1 MKEFKENK
9 IISKLLIILAIIL
22 SVFSI
27 NCLSFADDTIQTDNE
42 VPKTWGSTEAK
53 MPQNNIGSST
63 GMFPQYYLGTSSR
76 TVTLPSSRN
85 SWSRAGSWQST
96 MDGKVVYCAEHGAYV
111 RYGHY
116 DPAIHYLVP
125 GSTII
130 QNANLYPIVGR
141 QVGNIYNQLVSVFK
155 KYVND
160 QVEKGGTIYYTGSI
174 YEGNK
179 NLPSKYSIQYTLSAD
194 FPGGEDAIGYLIS
207 TNPNIPDEFLEI
219 LGFYAWGGEEGK
231 GAAAVKEASYSN
243 MKRLLEIMSKSIWPG
258 KYSSDIDHGS
268 YTEKGITETEGPE
281 FVVLETSPAAD
292 DRYTQTGSGS
302 YSNDQKAYILTSLE
316 NAYGEK
322 GEYGK
327 KYSLNDMQT
336 AYWLS
341 LGQNPS
347 KGTSN
352 GRTLY
357 ENSQKYAEFASKK
370 YEASIDS
377 SLAQVI
383 ADRGNQQYI
392 VGPFT
397 LNYPDYTA
405 EDISYV
411 KSLSIN
417 NGSLIYDE
425 THKDFEIIFEK
436 GGTEVPGANGM
447 KKHYPKSGEKFFI
460 KFSASSI
467 GYATSINLSA
477 QFEYISGT
485 NIDFTQ
491 LDTYA
496 DIYKYYGYCELLG
509 KYAMSKGSVTL
520 QAKYLIGYTQTEKYN
535 PHEVPDYDEDGNDLG
550 TTHTEWDERMNYL
563 NYPASINMPLIEVYQ
578 PYIKQG
584 DEPEQAGLSAQTLTI
599 AENGKRN
606 YTIENKNVTID
617 LSMELGGYTWED
629 AKGGKE
635 SASNSTY
642 GGEDEGDRR
651 IPNMQVTLYQDGGSE
666 VGSTRTDANGQ
677 YRFSGLNAMYQYYVK
692 FTYNGQY
699 YQPVNFEDSST
710 WGGSNW
716 YINSNAKDRVSERK
730 EYNIRFEKIGSAPA
744 NYKSKDDG
752 YNGVGVTGYNKSYT
766 KEELLAAGVIDDFG
780 NLIGGSESMAQYVKD
795 CMIDAYTNADGA
807 PGLYP
812 VPSIFLIDS
821 HYKWIN
827 TPKLLA
833 SNKIGG
839 ISILYDNAYY
849 INLGLQRRE
858 ESDLAVKK
866 DVEKV
871 TLEINGQTHTYTYD
885 TLENKENAENQWDIS
900 VRLSDAYYN
909 TRYSRELYKSDYIYK
924 ASMYGDKDENND
936 GIGDL
941 FGKSKSDELEV
952 YITYK
957 IMVRNQAM
965 SIQSKVDE
973 LVDYYDQDLEYIDN
987 RSYIEIKRGENQGK
1001 YAVKASSTSRYEQL
1015 SSRTRTT
1022 INGYD
1027 NLYVT
1032 GLDDKYLTAGQTA
1045 YVYLTFKVKKDTID
1059 GEDWVR
1065 LDEELVS
1072 GTAIGVGKEN
1082 IVEINGYTTRYA
1094 PGTTVPNIGDVGL
1107 EPAGIIDRDSN
1118 PGNLNPSDVPKDG
1131 TINYQNFE
1139 DDTDKAPN
1147 MRVILYRN
1155 DDTTRV
1161 ISGSVWEDERNET
1174 IDVTTTGDGIKKD
1187 EERLIN
1193 GVTVQLV
1200 EVMENGSEYVWR
1212 EFGNKGYSF
1221 EDFKNLTEEQQKQ
1234 GLGGTNTIGKGTGS
1248 GTVSS
1253 ETPIINYRDL
1263 IANYEFNETHNG
1275 EYAFKSFMP
1284 GKYVVRFIYGDT
1296 IRTVVPNSLGGLNE
1310 KSYNGQD
1317 YKSTTYQE
1325 GIDQTT
1331 KYVWREKSTWNVGQ
1345 EILGKVLTEV
1355 LAYDK
1360 TNSDH
1365 NERVTVPTLDANN
1378 NLDASKQ
1385 KGYYYNITESD
1396 KKTDVSDAKDIE
1408 SRRNEVINYSNVGVT
1423 NYIAEVLA
1431 SHKADYDTMNDRNT
1445 LLKDLMANT
1454 SMKAETGLMV
1464 VELEYDQVGTN
1475 GNKKDNTY
1483 QITNVNLGLEER
1495 PKAQLAINK
1504 EVINVKLTLAD
1515 GSVLFD
1521 AKDTAQNVLWRR
1533 HEIYQTG
1540 YNSKTHMLD
1549 ESKFKDLE
1557 NIRQLN
1563 KNKIGLIQLSMD
1575 EELMHGATIK
1585 VTYKI
1590 TVANVG
1596 EVDYKDNCFYYT
1608 GNVKDKNTIVKTKA
1622 DQVIDYVANNL
1633 QFNASENSNWS
1644 VIEKDKLN
1652 TNNMYT
1658 TLVNNNLRKQV
1669 EQYNT
1674 IIQTEALNKELVPT
1688 LVSKEND
1695 HTEVPLVLTQ
1705 LITSENDTDDLT
1717 YSNIVEIVK
1726 TSNSVGR
1733 RNEYSVVGNQD
1744 PIKGPQ
1750 ELDSDKAEV
1759 VKILPPFGDTLNY
1772 IVIAIIAVTTIG
1784 IITLAIIFIKKKVL
1798 TK

>member
-96 MDGKVVYCAEHGAYV
+96 MDGKVVYCAEHGSYV

-116 DPAIHYLVP
+116 DPATHYLIP
-125 GSTII
+125 GQTQI
-130 QNANLYPIVGR
+130 QNVNLNVTGIPV
-141 QVGNIYNQLVSVFK
+141 
-155 KYVND
+155 
-160 QVEKGGTIYYTGSI
+160 GTIYGSV
-174 YEGNK
+174 Y
-179 NLPSKYSIQYTLSAD
+179 SKYMEYVKETVGNNTYYKDRYSGETGKSINAVNYNISTPD
-194 FPGGEDAIGYLIS
+194 FPGGRDAIGYFVFWDPLPEKLKEARVPGVYS
-207 TNPNIPDEFLEI
+207 MAED
-219 LGFYAWGGEEGK
+219 GGQS
-231 GAAAVKEASYSN
+231 AAVAAQESEQN
-243 MKRLLEIMSKSIWPG
+243 MKELFEKLSKAIWPS
-258 KYSSDIDHGS
+258 KYSSDIDYGS
-268 YTEKGITETEGPE
+268 YTLKGITATEGPE
-281 FVVLETSPAAD
+281 FVVLETSPTAD

-316 NAYGEK
+316 NVYGEK

-336 AYWLS
+336 AYWLA

-347 KGTSN
+347 KSTSN

-370 YEASIDS
+370 YEASIDT

-447 KKHYPKSGEKFFI
+447 KKHYPKAGEKFFI

-496 DIYKYYGYCELLG
+496 DIWKYYGYCWMTE
-509 KYAMSKGSVTL
+509 YPYTMSEGGAYFGGS
-520 QAKYLIGYTQTEKYN
+520 YLVGYESTEKYN
-535 PHEVPDYDEDGNDLG
+535 PHEVPDYDEEGNDLG
-550 TTHTEWDERMNYL
+550 TTHTEWDERKVYL
-563 NYPASINMPLIEVYQ
+563 NEKYDLEEWWIAIYQ

-584 DEPEQAGLSAQTLTI
+584 DEPEQAGLSAQTLTV

-606 YTIENKNVTID
+606 YTIENRNVVID

-635 SASNSTY
+635 SASNGVY
-642 GGEDEGDRR
+642 GGEDEGDRK

-666 VGSTRTDANGQ
+666 VGSTRTDENGQ

-699 YQPVNFEDSST
+699 YQPVNFESSST

-716 YINSNAKDRVSERK
+716 YVNSNAKDRVSERK
-730 EYNIRFEKIGSAPA
+730 EYNIRFEKINSAPA
-744 NYKSKDDG
+744 NYKSRDDG

-766 KEELLAAGVIDDFG
+766 KEELLAAGVIDGFG

-807 PGLYP
+807 SGSYP

-987 RSYIEIKRGENQGK
+987 RSYIEIKRGENQGR

-1187 EERLIN
+1187 EETLIN
-1193 GVTVQLV
+1193 GVTIQLV

-1221 EDFKNLTEEQQKQ
+1221 EDFKKLTEEQQKQ

-1445 LLKDLMANT
+1445 LLKDLMTNT

-1549 ESKFKDLE
+1549 ENKFKDLE

-1590 TVANVG
+1590 TVTNVG

-1688 LVSKEND
+1688 LVGKEND

-1733 RNEYSVVGNQD
+1733 RNEYSVVGNQA
-1744 PIKGPQ
+1744 PTKGPQ

-1759 VKILPPFGDTLNY
+1759 VKILPPFGNTLNY

-1798 TK
+1798 IK

>member
-1 MKEFKENK
+1 MKKFEENK

-96 MDGKVVYCAEHGAYV
+96 INGKVVYCAEHGAYV
-111 RYGHY
+111 RYGNY
-116 DPAIHYLVP
+116 DPVKHYIKAGTTVIQKKGIDTPGVP
-125 GSTII
+125 ADTSY
-130 QNANLYPIVGR
+130 N
-141 QVGNIYNQLVSVFK
+141 NIYSAIEEYAKGQAKNIYHHTGNDEYSLNPVSSENTV
-155 KYVND
+155 
-160 QVEKGGTIYYTGSI
+160 SI
-174 YEGNK
+174 ESNYSPFEG
-179 NLPSKYSIQYTLSAD
+179 
-194 FPGGEDAIGYLIS
+194 DAIAYFIGPYSHKLKGYDMRYVLDPQYGYIM
-207 TNPNIPDEFLEI
+207 EI
-219 LGFYAWGGEEGK
+219 GMAHMENNMQKINEGI
-231 GAAAVKEASYSN
+231 GAA
-243 MKRLLEIMSKSIWPG
+243 IWPSR
-258 KYSSDIDHGS
+258 YSSDIDNPNYGGN
-268 YTEKGITETEGPE
+268 TIDATNGPE
-281 FVVLETSPAAD
+281 YVVLETSVAAN
-292 DRYTQTGSGS
+292 DRYTTKGSGS

-316 NAYGEK
+316 NVYGEK

-327 KYSLNDMQT
+327 KYSLNNMQS
-336 AYWLS
+336 AYWKS
-341 LGQNPS
+341 LGQNAR
-347 KGTSN
+347 GDDN
-352 GRTLY
+352 GLY
-357 ENSQKYAEFASKK
+357 ESATKYAEFASQK
-370 YEASIDS
+370 YEASIDTN
-377 SLAQVI
+377 LAQVI

-467 GYATSINLSA
+467 GYATSINLST

-496 DIYKYYGYCELLG
+496 DIWKYYGYWMTSGEYSMDHNTLTITAKCKEWDS
-509 KYAMSKGSVTL
+509 YEKGQGT
-520 QAKYLIGYTQTEKYN
+520 YHNIYN
-535 PHEVPDYDEDGNDLG
+535 EDGDPIYDNNGNPVLEED
-550 TTHTEWDERMNYL
+550 TKTAYYNKEHIIDIFTFEF
-563 NYPASINMPLIEVYQ
+563 YQ

-584 DEPEQAGLSAQTLTI
+584 DEPEQAGLSAQTLTV

-606 YTIENKNVTID
+606 YTIENKNVVID

-635 SASNSTY
+635 SASNGVY

-666 VGSTRTDANGQ
+666 VGSTRTDGNGQ

-699 YQPVNFEDSST
+699 YQPVNFESSST

-716 YINSNAKDRVSERK
+716 YVNSNAKDRVSERK
-730 EYNIRFEKIGSAPA
+730 EYNIRFEKINSAPA
-744 NYKSKDDG
+744 NYKSRDDG

-807 PGLYP
+807 SGSYP

-936 GIGDL
+936 GVGDL

-965 SIQSKVDE
+965 SIQSRVDE

-1118 PGNLNPSDVPKDG
+1118 PGNLNPADVPKDR

-1161 ISGSVWEDERNET
+1161 ISGSVWEDERNDT

-1187 EERLIN
+1187 EETLIN

-1221 EDFKNLTEEQQKQ
+1221 EDFKKLTEEQQKQ

-1296 IRTVVPNSLGGLNE
+1296 IRTVVPNSLGGLNG

-1355 LAYDK
+1355 SAYDK
-1360 TNSDH
+1360 TNSEH

-1590 TVANVG
+1590 TVTNVG

-1695 HTEVPLVLTQ
+1695 HAEVPLVLTQ
-1705 LITSENDTDDLT
+1705 LITSENDSDDLT

-1726 TSNSVGR
+1726 TSNTVGR

-1744 PIKGPQ
+1744 PTKGPQ

-1798 TK
+1798 IK

>member
-1 MKEFKENK
+1 MRNLKENK
-9 IISKLLIILAIIL
+9 IINKVLILGIIIL
-22 SVFSI
+22 SILSI
-27 NCLSFADDTIQTDNE
+27 NCISFADDTIQTDNE
-42 VPKTWGSTEAK
+42 VAKVWGSTEGK
-53 MPQNNIGSST
+53 MPQNSIAGST
-63 GMFPQYYLGTSSR
+63 GMFPQYYIGTSGR
-76 TVTLPSSRN
+76 FVNLPSSRL
-85 SWSRAGSWQST
+85 SWARQSSWTSN
-96 MDGKVVYCAEHGAYV
+96 MEGNVVYCAEHGAYV
-111 RYGHY
+111 RYGNY
-116 DPAIHYLVP
+116 DPDKHYFKA
-125 GSTII
+125 GTTII
-130 QNANLYPIVGR
+130 Q
-141 QVGNIYNQLVSVFK
+141 K
-155 KYVND
+155 KGID
-160 QVEKGGTIYYTGSI
+160 TPGT
-174 YEGNK
+174 
-179 NLPSKYSIQYTLSAD
+179 SAD
-194 FPGGEDAIGYLIS
+194 SSYNKIYSAIDEYAKGYAKEKYKYHTGDDEYSANPVESSKTVKIESNYSPFEGDAIAYFVMGQGKYLIPS
-207 TNPNIPDEFLEI
+207 AADDHYI
-219 LGFYAWGGEEGK
+219 LDPERTMVMQETK
-231 GAAAVKEASYSN
+231 TQMENRMRTINEQIGAA
-243 MKRLLEIMSKSIWPG
+243 IWPSR
-258 KYSSDIDHGS
+258 YSSDIDNPNYGGN
-268 YTEKGITETEGPE
+268 TIDATNGPE
-281 FVVLETSPAAD
+281 YVVLETAVTAN
-292 DRYTQTGSGS
+292 DRYTTKGSGS
-302 YSNDQKAYILTSLE
+302 YANDQKAYILTSLE
-316 NAYGEK
+316 NVYGEK

-327 KYSLNDMQT
+327 KYSLNNMQS
-336 AYWLS
+336 AYWKS
-341 LGQNPS
+341 LGQNAR
-347 KGTSN
+347 GDDN
-352 GRTLY
+352 GLY
-357 ENSQKYAEFASKK
+357 ENATKYAEFASSGFN
-370 YEASIDS
+370 ASIDT

-383 ADRGNQQYI
+383 ADRGSQSYI
-392 VGPFT
+392 VGPFS

-425 THKDFEIIFEK
+425 THKDFEIILAE
-436 GGTEVPGANGM
+436 GGTNVPGANGM

-467 GYATSINLSA
+467 GYATSVNLSA

-491 LDTYA
+491 LDTLA
-496 DIYKYYGYCELLG
+496 DIWKYYGYWEIGGDHSMDHNNITIEATCLKIDPYEKGQGTYHNVYNDDGEVILDSNG
-509 KYAMSKGSVTL
+509 KPVLEEDTKTAYRNK
-520 QAKYLIGYTQTEKYN
+520 
-535 PHEVPDYDEDGNDLG
+535 EV
-550 TTHTEWDERMNYL
+550 
-563 NYPASINMPLIEVYQ
+563 SIATFTFNFYQ
-578 PYIKQG
+578 PYIQQG
-584 DEPEQAGLSAQTLTI
+584 DEPEQSGLSAQTLTV
-599 AENGKRN
+599 AQNGQREYK
-606 YTIENKNVTID
+606 IESRDTTID
-617 LSMELGGYTWED
+617 LSMELGGYVWED
-629 AKGGKE
+629 GKGGKE
-635 SASNSTY
+635 STSNATY
-642 GGEDEGDRR
+642 GGEDEGDKR
-651 IPNMQVTLYQDGGSE
+651 IPNMQVTLYQEGGSE
-666 VGSTRTDANGQ
+666 VGSTRTDGNGQ

-699 YQPVNFEDSST
+699 YQPVDFQDSST

-716 YINSNAKDRVSERK
+716 HINSNAKDRVAERK

-752 YNGVGVTGYNKSYT
+752 YNGAGVPGYNKSYT
-766 KEELLAAGVIDDFG
+766 KGELLAAGVIDEFG
-780 NLIGGSESMAQYVKD
+780 NLIGGSESMAQYVQD
-795 CMIDAYTNADGA
+795 CMIDAYTNADGSA
-807 PGLYP
+807 GLYP
-812 VPSIFLIDS
+812 TPSIFLIDD
-821 HYKWIN
+821 HYKWPN

-833 SNKIGG
+833 SNGIGG

-909 TRYSRELYKSDYIYK
+909 TNYSRELYKSDYIYK

-936 GIGDL
+936 GIGDI
-941 FGKSKSDELEV
+941 FGKSKKDELEV

-965 SIQSKVDE
+965 SIQARVDE
-973 LVDYYDQDLEYIDN
+973 LVDYYDQDLEYVDS
-987 RSYIEIKRGENQGK
+987 RSYIEIKRGENQGR
-1001 YAVKASSTSRYEQL
+1001 YAVKASSSSRYEQL
-1015 SSRTRTT
+1015 SSATRTT
-1022 INGYD
+1022 IAEYD

-1045 YVYLTFKVKKDTID
+1045 YVYLTFKVKKDRID

-1065 LDEELVS
+1065 LDEEIVS
-1072 GTAIGVGKEN
+1072 GSPIGVGKEN
-1082 IVEINGYTTRYA
+1082 IVEINGYSTRYA
-1094 PGTTVPNIGDVGL
+1094 PGTQVPNVGDVSL

-1118 PGNLNPSDVPKDG
+1118 PGNLNPADVPKDG

-1147 MRVILYRN
+1147 MRIILYRE
-1155 DDTTRV
+1155 DDKTRV
-1161 ISGSVWEDERNET
+1161 ISGAVWEDKRDET
-1174 IDVTTTGDGIKKD
+1174 IELTTTGDGVKKN
-1187 EERLIN
+1187 EETLIN
-1193 GVTVQLV
+1193 GVTIQLV
-1200 EVMENGSEYVWR
+1200 EVMENGSEYIWR
-1212 EFGNKGYSF
+1212 EFGDKGYSF
-1221 EDFKNLTEEQQKQ
+1221 EDFKKLTQEQQKQ
-1234 GLGGTNTIGKGTGS
+1234 GLGGTNTLGKGTGS
-1248 GTVSS
+1248 GTIAS

-1263 IANYEFNETHNG
+1263 IANHEFNETHNG

-1296 IRTVVPNSLGGLNE
+1296 IRTVVPKSLGGLNE

-1331 KYVWREKSTWNVGQ
+1331 KYVWREKSTWNMGQ

-1355 LAYDK
+1355 SAYDK
-1360 TNSDH
+1360 ANSDH
-1365 NERVTVPTLDANN
+1365 NERVTIPTLDANN
-1378 NLDASKQ
+1378 NLDTSKQ

-1396 KKTDVSDAKDIE
+1396 KKTDASDAKDIE

-1431 SHKADYDTMNDRNT
+1431 SHNADYDTMNDRNT

-1464 VELEYDQVGTN
+1464 VELEYDQVGTD

-1483 QITNVNLGLEER
+1483 KITNVDFGLEER

-1521 AKDTAQNVLWRR
+1521 AKDTAQNVLWRK
-1533 HEIYQTG
+1533 HEIYKTG
-1540 YNSKTHMLD
+1540 YDSKTHMLD
-1549 ESKFKDLE
+1549 ESKFKDIE

-1563 KNKIGLIQLSMD
+1563 KNKTGLIQLSMD

-1585 VTYKI
+1585 ITYKI
-1590 TVANVG
+1590 TITNVG

-1608 GNVKDKNTIVKTKA
+1608 GNVKDKNTIVKTRA

-1658 TLVNNNLRKQV
+1658 TLVNNNLKKQV

-1705 LITSENDTDDLT
+1705 LITSENDSDDLT

-1726 TSNSVGR
+1726 TSNIVGR

-1744 PIKGPQ
+1744 PTKGPQ

-1798 TK
+1798 IK

>member
-1 MKEFKENK
+1 MRNLKENK
-9 IISKLLIILAIIL
+9 IINKILILGIIIL
-22 SVFSI
+22 SILSI
-27 NCLSFADDTIQTDNE
+27 NCISFADDKIQTNNE
-42 VPKTWGSTEAK
+42 VSKIWQGK
-53 MPQNNIGSST
+53 MPQNSIAGST
-63 GMFPQYYLGTSSR
+63 GMFPQYYIGTSGRFVNLPGSR
-76 TVTLPSSRN
+76 L
-85 SWSRAGSWQST
+85 SWTRAGSWTSN
-96 MDGKVVYCAEHGAYV
+96 MEGNVVYCAEHGAYV
-111 RYGHY
+111 RYGNY
-116 DPAIHYLVP
+116 DPDQHFLKP
-125 GSTII
+125 GKTTI
-130 QNANLYPIVGR
+130 QNVNLSVTGIPVGEIYSNVYAKYMEYVKEIVGEKR
-141 QVGNIYNQLVSVFK
+141 YYKSRYSSESAKSIDAVDYNIT
-155 KYVND
+155 
-160 QVEKGGTIYYTGSI
+160 E
-174 YEGNK
+174 
-179 NLPSKYSIQYTLSAD
+179 PD
-194 FPGGEDAIGYLIS
+194 FPGGEEAIGYFIFWD
-207 TNPNIPDEFLEI
+207 PIPEKLK
-219 LGFYAWGGEEGK
+219 GVAGVYGMSGE
-231 GAAAVKEASYSN
+231 GAQAASVAAQESEQN
-243 MKRLLEIMSKSIWPG
+243 MKELFEKLSKSIWPS
-258 KYSSDIDHGS
+258 KYSSDIDYGQ
-268 YTEKGITETEGPE
+268 YTLKGITSTQGPE
-281 FVVLETSPAAD
+281 FVVLETAVGAN
-292 DRYTQTGSGS
+292 DRYTEAGGGS

-316 NAYGEK
+316 NVYGEK

-336 AYWLS
+336 AYWLA

-347 KGTSN
+347 KGTAN

-357 ENSQKYAEFASKK
+357 ENSQKYAEFASSGFN
-370 YEASIDS
+370 ASIDT
-377 SLAQVI
+377 SLTQVI
-383 ADRGNQQYI
+383 ADRGSQSYI
-392 VGPFT
+392 VGPFS

-405 EDISYV
+405 EDICYV

-425 THKDFEIIFEK
+425 THKDFEIILAE
-436 GGTEVPGANGM
+436 GGTNVPGANGM

-460 KFSASSI
+460 KFPASSI
-467 GYATSINLSA
+467 GYATSVNLSA
-477 QFEYISGT
+477 QFEYISGS

-496 DIYKYYGYCELLG
+496 DIWKYYGYCWVTE
-509 KYAMSKGSVTL
+509 YPYIMAEGSVHFGGSY
-520 QAKYLIGYTQTEKYN
+520 KVGYTDTEDYN
-535 PHEVPDYDEDGNDLG
+535 PHKVPDYDDDGNDLG
-550 TTHTEWDERMNYL
+550 TTHIEYDKRTIYL
-563 NYPASINMPLIEVYQ
+563 NRTIDLDDWWIAIYQ

-584 DEPEQAGLSAQTLTI
+584 DEPEQSGLSAQTLTI
-599 AENGKRN
+599 AQNGQREYK
-606 YTIENKNVTID
+606 IESRDTTID
-617 LSMELGGYTWED
+617 LSMELGGYVWED
-629 AKGGKE
+629 GKGGKE
-635 SASNSTY
+635 STSNATY
-642 GGEDEGDRR
+642 GGEDEGDKR
-651 IPNMQVTLYQDGGSE
+651 IPNMQVTLYQEGGSE
-666 VGSTRTDANGQ
+666 VGSTRTDGNGQ

-699 YQPVNFEDSST
+699 YQPVDFQDSST

-716 YINSNAKDRVSERK
+716 HINSNAKDRVAERK

-752 YNGVGVTGYNKSYT
+752 YNGVGVPGYNKSYT
-766 KEELLAAGVIDDFG
+766 KGELLAAGVIDEFG
-780 NLIGGSESMAQYVKD
+780 NLIGGSESMAQYVQD
-795 CMIDAYTNADGA
+795 CMIDAYTNADGSA
-807 PGLYP
+807 GLYP
-812 VPSIFLIDS
+812 TPSIFLIDD
-821 HYKWIN
+821 HYKWPN

-833 SNKIGG
+833 SNGIGG

-849 INLGLQRRE
+849 INLGIQRRE

-909 TRYSRELYKSDYIYK
+909 TNYSRELYKSDYIYK

-936 GIGDL
+936 GIGDI
-941 FGKSKSDELEV
+941 FGKSKKDELEV

-965 SIQSKVDE
+965 SIQARVDE
-973 LVDYYDQDLEYIDN
+973 LVDYYDQDLEYVDS
-987 RSYIEIKRGENQGK
+987 RSYIEIKRGENQGR
-1001 YAVKASSTSRYEQL
+1001 YAVKASSSSRYEQL
-1015 SSRTRTT
+1015 SSATRTT
-1022 INGYD
+1022 IAEYD

-1045 YVYLTFKVKKDTID
+1045 YVYLTFKVKKDRID

-1065 LDEELVS
+1065 LDEEIVS
-1072 GTAIGVGKEN
+1072 GSPIGVGKEN
-1082 IVEINGYTTRYA
+1082 IVEINGYSTRYA
-1094 PGTTVPNIGDVGL
+1094 PGTQVPNIGDVSL

-1118 PGNLNPSDVPKDG
+1118 PGNLNPADVPKDG

-1147 MRVILYRN
+1147 MRIILYRE
-1155 DDTTRV
+1155 DDKTRV
-1161 ISGSVWEDERNET
+1161 ISGAVWEDKRDET
-1174 IDVTTTGDGIKKD
+1174 IELTTTGDGLKKN
-1187 EERLIN
+1187 EETLIN
-1193 GVTVQLV
+1193 GVTIQLV
-1200 EVMENGSEYVWR
+1200 EVMENGSEYIWR
-1212 EFGNKGYSF
+1212 EFGDKGYSF
-1221 EDFKNLTEEQQKQ
+1221 EDFKKLTQEQQKQ

-1248 GTVSS
+1248 GTIAS
-1253 ETPIINYRDL
+1253 ETPIINYRGL
-1263 IANYEFNETHNG
+1263 IANHEFNETHNG

-1296 IRTVVPNSLGGLNE
+1296 IRTVVPKSLGGLNE

-1331 KYVWREKSTWNVGQ
+1331 KYVWREKSTWNMGQ

-1355 LAYDK
+1355 SAYDK

-1365 NERVTVPTLDANN
+1365 NERVTIPTLDANN
-1378 NLDASKQ
+1378 NLDTSKQ

-1464 VELEYDQVGTN
+1464 VELEYDQVGTD

-1483 QITNVNLGLEER
+1483 KITNVDFGLEER

-1521 AKDTAQNVLWRR
+1521 AKDTAQNVLWRK
-1533 HEIYQTG
+1533 HEIYKTG
-1540 YNSKTHMLD
+1540 YDSKTHMLD
-1549 ESKFKDLE
+1549 ESKFKDIE

-1563 KNKIGLIQLSMD
+1563 KNKTGLIQLSMD

-1585 VTYKI
+1585 ITYKI
-1590 TVANVG
+1590 TITNVG

-1608 GNVKDKNTIVKTKA
+1608 GNVKDKNTIVKTRA

-1726 TSNSVGR
+1726 TSNIVGR

-1744 PIKGPQ
+1744 PTKVPQ

-1798 TK
+1798 IK

>member
-1 MKEFKENK
+1 MRSLKENK
-9 IISKLLIILAIIL
+9 IINKILILGIIIL

-27 NCLSFADDTIQTDNE
+27 NCLSFADDKIQTNNE
-42 VPKTWGSTEAK
+42 VPKTWEGK
-53 MPQNNIGSST
+53 MPERNIGGST
-63 GMFPQYYLGTSSR
+63 GMFPQYYIGTSGRFINLPGSR
-76 TVTLPSSRN
+76 L
-85 SWSRAGSWQST
+85 SWTRAGSWTSN
-96 MDGKVVYCAEHGAYV
+96 MEGNVVYCAEHGAYV
-111 RYGHY
+111 RYGNY
-116 DPAIHYLVP
+116 DPDIHYLKP
-125 GSTII
+125 GSTTI
-130 QNANLYPIVGR
+130 QEANI
-141 QVGNIYNQLVSVFK
+141 NT
-155 KYVND
+155 
-160 QVEKGGTIYYTGSI
+160 EGTAAGSILNEIMSKLREYYQETYLEGEIYYTQRYNGGSP
-174 YEGNK
+174 K
-179 NLPSKYSIQYTLSAD
+179 ASIETLQLQVSTD
-194 FPGGEDAIGYLIS
+194 FPGGEDSIAYYVIGEAPQLDGVTDLY
-207 TNPNIPDEFLEI
+207 
-219 LGFYAWGGEEGK
+219 
-231 GAAAVKEASYSN
+231 EASTGAVDKARGRSN
-243 MKRLLEIMSKSIWPG
+243 NNMSDFLSKLAKSIWPG
-258 KYSSDIDHGS
+258 RYSSDVDNSGYQQSLIDA
-268 YTEKGITETEGPE
+268 TNGPE
-281 FVVLETSPAAD
+281 FVVLETAVGAN
-292 DRYTQTGSGS
+292 DRYTEAGGGS

-316 NAYGEK
+316 NVYGEK

-336 AYWLS
+336 AYWLA

-357 ENSQKYAEFASKK
+357 ENSQKYAEFASSNFN
-370 YEASIDS
+370 ASIDT
-377 SLAQVI
+377 SLTQVI
-383 ADRGNQQYI
+383 ADRGSQSYI
-392 VGPFT
+392 VGPFS

-405 EDISYV
+405 EDICYV

-425 THKDFEIIFEK
+425 THKDFEIILAE
-436 GGTEVPGANGM
+436 GGTNVPGANGM

-467 GYATSINLSA
+467 GYATSVNLSA
-477 QFEYISGT
+477 QFEYISGS

-496 DIYKYYGYCELLG
+496 DIWKYYGYWDIGG
-509 KYAMSKGSVTL
+509 KQGMSVGTVVIHPI
-520 QAKYLIGYTQTEKYN
+520 YLIGQTEKE
-535 PHEVPDYDEDGNDLG
+535 PIPGSEHQETREDGSPVFDGNGNPVYEYDYR
-550 TTHTEWDERMNYL
+550 TYYYNKEQRDTYTFW
-563 NYPASINMPLIEVYQ
+563 VYQ
-578 PYIKQG
+578 PYIQQG
-584 DEPEQAGLSAQTLTI
+584 DEPEQSGLSAQTLTI
-599 AENGKRN
+599 AQNGQREYK
-606 YTIENKNVTID
+606 IESRDTTID
-617 LSMELGGYTWED
+617 LSMELGGYVWED
-629 AKGGKE
+629 GKGGKE
-635 SASNSTY
+635 STSNATY
-642 GGEDEGDRR
+642 GGEDEGDKR
-651 IPNMQVTLYQDGGSE
+651 IPNMQVTLYQEGGSE
-666 VGSTRTDANGQ
+666 VGSTRTDGNGQ

-699 YQPVNFEDSST
+699 YQPVDFQDSST

-716 YINSNAKDRVSERK
+716 HINSNAKDRVSERK

-752 YNGVGVTGYNKSYT
+752 YNGVGVPGYNKSYT
-766 KEELLAAGVIDDFG
+766 KGELLAAGVIDEFG
-780 NLIGGSESMAQYVKD
+780 NLIGGSESMAQYVQD
-795 CMIDAYTNADGA
+795 CMIDAYTNADGSA
-807 PGLYP
+807 GLYP
-812 VPSIFLIDS
+812 TPSIFLIDD
-821 HYKWIN
+821 HYKWPN

-833 SNKIGG
+833 SNGIGG

-909 TRYSRELYKSDYIYK
+909 TNYSRELYKSDYIYK

-936 GIGDL
+936 GIGDI
-941 FGKSKSDELEV
+941 FGKSKKDELEV

-965 SIQSKVDE
+965 SIQARVDE
-973 LVDYYDQDLEYIDN
+973 LVDYYDQDLEYVDS
-987 RSYIEIKRGENQGK
+987 RSYIEIKRGENQGR
-1001 YAVKASSTSRYEQL
+1001 YAVKASSSSRYEQL
-1015 SSRTRTT
+1015 SSATRTT
-1022 INGYD
+1022 IAEYD

-1045 YVYLTFKVKKDTID
+1045 YVYLTFKVKKDRID

-1065 LDEELVS
+1065 LDEEIVS
-1072 GTAIGVGKEN
+1072 GSPIGVGKEN
-1082 IVEINGYTTRYA
+1082 IVEINGYSTRYA
-1094 PGTTVPNIGDVGL
+1094 PGTQVPNIGDVSL

-1118 PGNLNPSDVPKDG
+1118 PGNLNPADVPKDG

-1147 MRVILYRN
+1147 MRIILYRE
-1155 DDTTRV
+1155 DDKTRV
-1161 ISGSVWEDERNET
+1161 ISGAVWEDKRDET
-1174 IDVTTTGDGIKKD
+1174 IELTTTGDGLKKN
-1187 EERLIN
+1187 EETLIN
-1193 GVTVQLV
+1193 GVTIQLV
-1200 EVMENGSEYVWR
+1200 EVMENGSEYIWR
-1212 EFGNKGYSF
+1212 EFGDKGYSF
-1221 EDFKNLTEEQQKQ
+1221 EDFKKLTQEQQKQ
-1234 GLGGTNTIGKGTGS
+1234 GLGGTNTLGKGTGS
-1248 GTVSS
+1248 GTVAS
-1253 ETPIINYRDL
+1253 ETPIINYKDL

-1296 IRTVVPNSLGGLNE
+1296 IRTVVPKSLGGLNE

-1331 KYVWREKSTWNVGQ
+1331 KYVWREKSTWNMGQ

-1355 LAYDK
+1355 SAYDK

-1365 NERVTVPTLDANN
+1365 NERVTIPTLDANN
-1378 NLDASKQ
+1378 NLDTSKQ

-1464 VELEYDQVGTN
+1464 VELEYDQVGTD

-1483 QITNVNLGLEER
+1483 KITNVDFGLEER

-1521 AKDTAQNVLWRR
+1521 AKDTAQNVLWRK
-1533 HEIYQTG
+1533 HEIYKTG
-1540 YNSKTHMLD
+1540 YDSKTHMLD
-1549 ESKFKDLE
+1549 ESKFKDIE

-1563 KNKIGLIQLSMD
+1563 KNKTGLIQLSMD

-1585 VTYKI
+1585 ITYKI
-1590 TVANVG
+1590 TITNVG

-1608 GNVKDKNTIVKTKA
+1608 GNVKDKNAIVKTKA

-1658 TLVNNNLRKQV
+1658 TLVNNNLKKQV

-1705 LITSENDTDDLT
+1705 LITSENDSDDLT

-1726 TSNSVGR
+1726 TSNIVGR

-1744 PIKGPQ
+1744 PTKGPQ

-1798 TK
+1798 IK

>member
-1 MKEFKENK
+1 MRNLKENK
-9 IISKLLIILAIIL
+9 IINKVLILGIIIL
-22 SVFSI
+22 SILSI
-27 NCLSFADDTIQTDNE
+27 NCISFADDTIQTDNE
-42 VPKTWGSTEAK
+42 VAKVWGSTEEK
-53 MPQNNIGSST
+53 MPQNSIAGST
-63 GMFPQYYLGTSSR
+63 GMFPQYYIGTSR
-76 TVTLPSSRN
+76 RLVNLPSSRL
-85 SWSRAGSWQST
+85 SWARQGSWTSN
-96 MDGKVVYCAEHGAYV
+96 MEGNIVYCAEHGAYV
-111 RYGHY
+111 RYGNY
-116 DPAIHYLVP
+116 DPDKHYFKA
-125 GSTII
+125 GTTII
-130 QNANLYPIVGR
+130 QKKGIDTPGTSADTSHNKIYSAIKEYATEKAKGIYHHT
-141 QVGNIYNQLVSVFK
+141 GNDEYSLNPETS
-155 KYVND
+155 
-160 QVEKGGTIYYTGSI
+160 EKTVLITENYSPFEGDAIAYFIGTGSDKI
-174 YEGNK
+174 PKAYDNVYVLDPGQEGQSLLMNNAK
-179 NLPSKYSIQYTLSAD
+179 TQMENRMRTINEQ
-194 FPGGEDAIGYLIS
+194 I
-207 TNPNIPDEFLEI
+207 
-219 LGFYAWGGEEGK
+219 
-231 GAAAVKEASYSN
+231 GAA
-243 MKRLLEIMSKSIWPG
+243 IWPSR
-258 KYSSDIDHGS
+258 YSSDIDNPNYGGN
-268 YTEKGITETEGPE
+268 TIDATNGPE
-281 FVVLETSPAAD
+281 YVVLETAVTAN
-292 DRYTQTGSGS
+292 DRYTTKGSGS
-302 YSNDQKAYILTSLE
+302 YANDQKAYILTSLE
-316 NAYGEK
+316 NVYGEK
-322 GEYGK
+322 GEYGQ
-327 KYSLNDMQT
+327 KYSLNNMQS
-336 AYWLS
+336 AYWKS
-341 LGQNPS
+341 LGQNS
-347 KGTSN
+347 RGDDN
-352 GRTLY
+352 GLY
-357 ENSQKYAEFASKK
+357 ENATKYAEFVASGFN
-370 YEASIDS
+370 ASIDT
-377 SLAQVI
+377 SLTQVI

-467 GYATSINLSA
+467 GYGTSVNLSA

-491 LDTYA
+491 LDTLA
-496 DIYKYYGYCELLG
+496 DIWKYYGYWELSG
-509 KYAMSKGSVTL
+509 EQAMDHNTLTITAKCLEYNHYEKGQGTYHYLYDDNGYPIYDSDGEH
-520 QAKYLIGYTQTEKYN
+520 AKEEDTKTAYYNQYTEIDSFTFE
-535 PHEVPDYDEDGNDLG
+535 L
-550 TTHTEWDERMNYL
+550 
-563 NYPASINMPLIEVYQ
+563 YQ

-584 DEPEQAGLSAQTLTI
+584 KEPEQSGLSAQTLTI
-599 AENGKRN
+599 AQNGQRSYK
-606 YTIENKNVTID
+606 IESRDVTID

-635 SASNSTY
+635 SASNGVY

-666 VGSTRTDANGQ
+666 VGSTRTDGNGQ

-699 YQPVNFEDSST
+699 YQPVNFESSST

-716 YINSNAKDRVSERK
+716 YVNSNAKDRVSERK
-730 EYNIRFEKIGSAPA
+730 EYNIRFEKINSAPA
-744 NYKSKDDG
+744 NYKSRDDG

-766 KEELLAAGVIDDFG
+766 KEELLAAGVIDEFG

-807 PGLYP
+807 SGSYP

-909 TRYSRELYKSDYIYK
+909 TNYSRELYKADYIYK

-952 YITYK
+952 YVTYK

-965 SIQSKVDE
+965 SIQSRVDE

-1022 INGYD
+1022 IDGYD

-1045 YVYLTFKVKKDTID
+1045 YVYLTFRVKKDTID

-1065 LDEELVS
+1065 LDEDLVS
-1072 GTAIGVGKEN
+1072 GEKKGVGKEN
-1082 IVEINGYTTRYA
+1082 IVEINGYSTRYA
-1094 PGTTVPNIGDVGL
+1094 PGTQVPNIGDVSL

-1118 PGNLNPSDVPKDG
+1118 PGNLNPADVPKDR

-1147 MRVILYRN
+1147 MRIILYRN
-1155 DDTTRV
+1155 DDATRV

-1174 IDVTTTGDGIKKD
+1174 IELTTTGDGKKKN
-1187 EERLIN
+1187 EETLIN
-1193 GVTVQLV
+1193 GVTIQLV
-1200 EVMENGSEYVWR
+1200 EVMENGTEYVWR

-1221 EDFKNLTEEQQKQ
+1221 EDFKKLPEEQQKQ

-1263 IANYEFNETHNG
+1263 IANYEFNEIHNG

-1454 SMKAETGLMV
+1454 SMKAETGLMI

-1590 TVANVG
+1590 TVTNVG

-1705 LITSENDTDDLT
+1705 LITSENDSDDLT

-1744 PIKGPQ
+1744 PTKEPQ

-1784 IITLAIIFIKKKVL
+1784 ITTLAIIFIKKKVL
-1798 TK
+1798 IK

>member
-1 MKEFKENK
+1 MIEVKNIQKNIMKK
-9 IISKLLIILAIIL
+9 IMAFIIVLVSIL
-22 SVFSI
+22 SIQIVS
-27 NCLSFADDTIQTDNE
+27 SAVTITTSTDAVKNYNH
-42 VPKTWGSTEAK
+42 GSK
-53 MPQNNIGSST
+53 MPQNSLAGSS
-63 GMFPQYYLGTSSR
+63 GMFPQYYRGAR
-76 TVTLPSSRN
+76 TVTLDDSRLN
-85 SWSRAGSWQST
+85 WRTNKWQAT
-96 MDGKVVYCAEHGAYV
+96 MDGSVVYCADYKAYV
-111 RYGHY
+111 RYGKY
-116 DPAIHYLVP
+116 DVNNKHWLFPEGTTIQSATIMPDGRSVEEQAEHIYQVLHEQYLAQAKENTYYDWISSDGRNKTEESSEKIYTDKLTYSIPGPKNAIGYII
-125 GSTII
+125 GWKEEGYTKEKIKAKAEGESTS
-130 QNANLYPIVGR
+130 NMEKLLE
-141 QVGNIYNQLVSVFK
+141 QL
-155 KYVND
+155 
-160 QVEKGGTIYYTGSI
+160 GHHIW
-174 YEGNK
+174 
-179 NLPSKYSIQYTLSAD
+179 PSKYSTSIDDETYNEEPTIT
-194 FPGGEDAIGYLIS
+194 AI
-207 TNPNIPDEFLEI
+207 
-219 LGFYAWGGEEGK
+219 
-231 GAAAVKEASYSN
+231 
-243 MKRLLEIMSKSIWPG
+243 
-258 KYSSDIDHGS
+258 
-268 YTEKGITETEGPE
+268 EGPE
-281 FVVLETSPAAD
+281 VVVME
-292 DRYTQTGSGS
+292 QGSGGDAG
-302 YSNDQKAYILTSLE
+302 YAETGGTEYNNNAKAYIFSASE
-316 NAYGEK
+316 NAYGK
-322 GEYGK
+322 KEYARE
-327 KYSLNDMQT
+327 YNLNDIQG
-336 AYWLS
+336 AFWLA
-341 LGQNPS
+341 LVDEPE
-347 KGTSN
+347 TSEPVETPTEHVTEN
-352 GRTLY
+352 ARILY
-357 ENSQKYAEFASKK
+357 EKSKEYANFGGNFSAN
-370 YEASIDS
+370 IDS
-377 SLAQVI
+377 TKAQVI
-383 ADRGNQQYI
+383 ADRTNKQYI
-392 VGPFT
+392 VGPYSI
-397 LNYPDYTA
+397 NYTDI
-405 EDISYV
+405 EDISYM
-411 KSLSIN
+411 KSITIN
-417 NGSLIYDE
+417 DNENLIYDE
-425 THKDFEIIFEK
+425 THKGIELILDGK
-436 GGTEVPGANGM
+436 GTMVPGSNGLETEF
-447 KKHYPKSGEKFFI
+447 PKSGQRFFI
-460 KFSASSI
+460 KFSAEKA
-467 GYATSINLSA
+467 GYPTSVTLNTR
-477 QFEYISGT
+477 FEYISK
-485 NIDFTQ
+485 TQ
-491 LDTYA
+491 AIVETKLKA
-496 DIYKYYGYCELLG
+496 DANIYKYWGYSQIDEADHNMAKGTITFSYRYLYGD
-509 KYAMSKGSVTL
+509 
-520 QAKYLIGYTQTEKYN
+520 
-535 PHEVPDYDEDGNDLG
+535 HEDYEDPLE
-550 TTHTEWDERMNYL
+550 TTHQEYINGEWVDVRDVDKY
-563 NYPASINMPLIEVYQ
+563 SIYKNAVKEDSHTYEVYM
-578 PYIKQG
+578 PYIMMEKEYKVG
-584 DEPEQAGLSAQTLTI
+584 DAQELSVIGDASR
-599 AENGKRN
+599 E
-606 YTIENKNVTID
+606 YTIEKRSIVID
-617 LSMELGGYTWED
+617 LSMELGGYVWED
-629 AKGGKE
+629 GKGGKE
-635 SASNSTY
+635 STSNATY
-642 GGEDEGDRR
+642 GGEDEGDKR
-651 IPNMQVTLYQDGGSE
+651 IPNMQVTLYQEGGSE
-666 VGSTRTDANGQ
+666 VGSTRTDGNGQ

-699 YQPVNFEDSST
+699 YQPVEFQDSST

-716 YINSNAKDRVSERK
+716 HINSNAKDRVAERK

-744 NYKSKDDG
+744 NYKSKDGG
-752 YNGVGVTGYNKSYT
+752 YNGVGVPGYNKSYT
-766 KEELLAAGVIDDFG
+766 KGELLAAGVIDEFG
-780 NLIGGSESMAQYVKD
+780 NLIGGSESMAQYVQD
-795 CMIDAYTNADGA
+795 CMIDAYTNADGSA
-807 PGLYP
+807 GLYP
-812 VPSIFLIDS
+812 TPSIFLIDD
-821 HYKWIN
+821 HYKWPN

-833 SNKIGG
+833 SNGIGG

-909 TRYSRELYKSDYIYK
+909 TNYSRELYKSDYIYK

-936 GIGDL
+936 GIGDI
-941 FGKSKSDELEV
+941 FGKSKKDELEV

-965 SIQSKVDE
+965 SIQARVDE
-973 LVDYYDQDLEYIDN
+973 LVDYYDQDLEYVDN
-987 RSYIEIKRGENQGK
+987 RSYIEIKRGENQGR
-1001 YAVKASSTSRYEQL
+1001 YAVKASSSSRYEQL

-1022 INGYD
+1022 IAGYD

-1045 YVYLTFKVKKDTID
+1045 YVYLTFKVKKDRID

-1065 LDEELVS
+1065 LDEEIVS
-1072 GTAIGVGKEN
+1072 GSPIGVGKEN
-1082 IVEINGYTTRYA
+1082 IVEINGYSTRYA
-1094 PGTTVPNIGDVGL
+1094 PGTQVPNIGDVGL

-1118 PGNLNPSDVPKDG
+1118 PGNLNPADVPKDG
-1131 TINYQNFE
+1131 AINYQNFE

-1147 MRVILYRN
+1147 MRIILYRE
-1155 DDTTRV
+1155 DDKTRV
-1161 ISGSVWEDERNET
+1161 ISGAVWEDKRDET
-1174 IDVTTTGDGIKKD
+1174 IELTTTGDGVKKN
-1187 EERLIN
+1187 EETLIN
-1193 GVTVQLV
+1193 GVTIQLV
-1200 EVMENGSEYVWR
+1200 EVMENGSEYIWR
-1212 EFGNKGYSF
+1212 EFGDKGYSF
-1221 EDFKNLTEEQQKQ
+1221 EDFKKLTQEQQKQ
-1234 GLGGTNTIGKGTGS
+1234 GLGGTNTLGKGTGS
-1248 GTVSS
+1248 GTIAS

-1296 IRTVVPNSLGGLNE
+1296 IRTVVPKSLGGLNE

-1331 KYVWREKSTWNVGQ
+1331 KYVWREKSTWNMGQ

-1355 LAYDK
+1355 SAYDK
-1360 TNSDH
+1360 ANSDH
-1365 NERVTVPTLDANN
+1365 NERVTIPTLDANN
-1378 NLDASKQ
+1378 NLDTSKQ

-1396 KKTDVSDAKDIE
+1396 KKTDASDAKDIE

-1464 VELEYDQVGTN
+1464 VELEYDQVGTD

-1483 QITNVNLGLEER
+1483 KIKNVDFGLEER

-1521 AKDTAQNVLWRR
+1521 AKDTAQNVLWRK
-1533 HEIYQTG
+1533 HEIYKTG
-1540 YNSKTHMLD
+1540 YDSKTHMLD
-1549 ESKFKDLE
+1549 ESKFKDIE

-1563 KNKIGLIQLSMD
+1563 KNKTGLIQLSMD

-1585 VTYKI
+1585 ITYKI
-1590 TVANVG
+1590 TITNVG

-1658 TLVNNNLRKQV
+1658 TLVNNNLKKQV

-1726 TSNSVGR
+1726 TSNIVGR

-1744 PIKGPQ
+1744 PTKVPQ

-1798 TK
+1798 IK

>member
-1 MKEFKENK
+1 MSKK
-9 IISKLLIILAIIL
+9 IKLIIATIITIFTIALLAG
-22 SVFSI
+22 SVSAFSPANQTPI
-27 NCLSFADDTIQTDNE
+27 YPQVQGGHWYFCKEKGGPIRFTQYDPGYVDKIETQEYSEKDGSHAGMEIKRMIVNKLKEKLKDLADYTRPIPSNSVQLKYYNGNFSSDDGMDLDNLIGPKVAMTPVLNPSGSATAIENTRTAYTFSSGSDVNPLKLGFKKGNYTGSESDDADESTIQASLWNDPTFNE
-42 VPKTWGSTEAK
+42 GKILGGSSLYTEAVDYENWYK
-53 MPQNNIGSST
+53 NNNIGS
-63 GMFPQYYLGTSSR
+63 
-76 TVTLPSSRN
+76 N
-85 SWSRAGSWQST
+85 
-96 MDGKVVYCAEHGAYV
+96 
-111 RYGHY
+111 Y
-116 DPAIHYLVP
+116 DAKI
-125 GSTII
+125 
-130 QNANLYPIVGR
+130 NAN
-141 QVGNIYNQLVSVFK
+141 
-155 KYVND
+155 D
-160 QVEKGGTIYYTGSI
+160 
-174 YEGNK
+174 
-179 NLPSKYSIQYTLSAD
+179 
-194 FPGGEDAIGYLIS
+194 
-207 TNPNIPDEFLEI
+207 
-219 LGFYAWGGEEGK
+219 
-231 GAAAVKEASYSN
+231 
-243 MKRLLEIMSKSIWPG
+243 
-258 KYSSDIDHGS
+258 
-268 YTEKGITETEGPE
+268 
-281 FVVLETSPAAD
+281 
-292 DRYTQTGSGS
+292 
-302 YSNDQKAYILTSLE
+302 
-316 NAYGEK
+316 
-322 GEYGK
+322 
-327 KYSLNDMQT
+327 
-336 AYWLS
+336 
-341 LGQNPS
+341 
-347 KGTSN
+347 
-352 GRTLY
+352 
-357 ENSQKYAEFASKK
+357 
-370 YEASIDS
+370 
-377 SLAQVI
+377 AQVI
-383 ADRGNQQYI
+383 ANRTEGTYI
-392 VGPFT
+392 IGPYKVT
-397 LNYPDYTA
+397 YP
-405 EDISYV
+405 EDNRFSYIEDLYV
-411 KSLSIN
+411 VTDKSSRVEPMEILFESKSADKPYPST
-417 NGSLIYDE
+417 GE
-425 THKDFEIIFEK
+425 T
-436 GGTEVPGANGM
+436 
-447 KKHYPKSGEKFFI
+447 FFI
-460 KFSASSI
+460 KFSAQGNPTKAGIHVDFAYIQTSK
-467 GYATSINLSA
+467 ATY
-477 QFEYISGT
+477 QRYSGT
-485 NIDFTQ
+485 G
-491 LDTYA
+491 
-496 DIYKYYGYCELLG
+496 DIYQFYGESYEV
-509 KYAMSKGSVTL
+509 KTRWH
-520 QAKYLIGYTQTEKYN
+520 EKI
-535 PHEVPDYDEDGNDLG
+535 EQVPDYDESGELTG
-550 TTHTEWDERMNYL
+550 TTHPEDKGWWILKRVGEIKLRKVGFYDAQISAMLVTDERIWTRKSL
-563 NYPASINMPLIEVYQ
+563 ESKIDIPQESV
-578 PYIKQG
+578 
-584 DEPEQAGLSAQTLTI
+584 DLT
-599 AENGKRN
+599 
-606 YTIENKNVTID
+606 
-617 LSMELGGYTWED
+617 MELGGYVWED
-629 AKGGKE
+629 AKSGKE
-635 SASNSTY
+635 SVSNGKY
-642 GGEDEGDRR
+642 NKDEGDRP
-651 IPNMQVTLYQDGGSE
+651 IPNMLVTLYRQDG
-666 VGSTRTDANGQ
+666 TQIATTKTDANGRYLFQ
-677 YRFSGLNAMYQYYVK
+677 KLDAMYQYYVK

-699 YQPVNFEDSST
+699 YQPVTFADSTT
-710 WGGSNW
+710 WGTADW
-716 YINSNAKDRVSERK
+716 QVNSNAKDRKAER
-730 EYNIRFEKIGSAPA
+730 ESYNVKFEKIGSSPA
-744 NYKSKDDG
+744 NYKG
-752 YNGVGVTGYNKSYT
+752 ANGYNKTYT
-766 KEELLAAGVIDDFG
+766 KQELLSAGVIDEFG
-780 NLIGGSESMAQYVKD
+780 NLIGGSGSMAQYVQD

-807 PGLYP
+807 NGLYP
-812 VPSIFLIDS
+812 VKDVFVIDTFQYPSRL
-821 HYKWIN
+821 
-827 TPKLLA
+827 TPKADLLYP
-833 SNKIGG
+833 S
-839 ISILYDNAYY
+839 AYY
-849 INLGLQRRE
+849 INLGVERRE
-858 ESDLAVKK
+858 ESDLAIKK

-909 TRYSRELYKSDYIYK
+909 TNYSRELYKSDYIYK
-924 ASMYGDKDENND
+924 ASMYGERAAE
-936 GIGDL
+936 L
-941 FGKSKSDELEV
+941 GKTKNDELQV
-952 YITYK
+952 YVTYK

-965 SIQSKVDE
+965 SIQAKVDE
-973 LVDYYDQDLEYIDN
+973 LVDYYDQDLEYVDN

-1001 YAVKASSTSRYEQL
+1001 YAVKASSTSRYEQVY
-1015 SSRTRTT
+1015 SETRTT
-1022 INGYD
+1022 IAGYD

-1045 YVYLTFKVKKDTID
+1045 YVYLTFKVKKDKID

-1065 LDEELVS
+1065 LDEDLVS
-1072 GTAIGVGKEN
+1072 GEKKGVGKEN
-1082 IVEINGYTTRYA
+1082 IVEINGYSTRYA
-1094 PGTTVPNIGDVGL
+1094 PGTQVPNVGDVSL

-1118 PGNLNPSDVPKDG
+1118 PGNLNPADVPKDG
-1131 TINYQNFE
+1131 KINYQNFE

-1147 MRVILYRN
+1147 RRIILYRN

-1174 IDVTTTGDGIKKD
+1174 IELTTTGDGKKKN
-1187 EERLIN
+1187 EETLIN
-1193 GVTVQLV
+1193 GVTIQLV
-1200 EVMENGSEYVWR
+1200 EVMENGTEYVWR

-1221 EDFKNLTEEQQKQ
+1221 EDFKKLPEEQQKQ

-1248 GTVSS
+1248 GTIAS

-1263 IANYEFNETHNG
+1263 IANHEFNETHNG

-1355 LAYDK
+1355 SAYDK
-1360 TNSDH
+1360 ANSDH
-1365 NERVTVPTLDANN
+1365 NERVTIPTLDANN
-1378 NLDASKQ
+1378 NLDTSKQ

-1396 KKTDVSDAKDIE
+1396 KKMDVSDAKDIE

-1464 VELEYDQVGTN
+1464 VELEYDQVGTD

-1483 QITNVNLGLEER
+1483 KITNVDFGLEER

-1557 NIRQLN
+1557 NIRQVN

-1585 VTYKI
+1585 ITYKI
-1590 TVANVG
+1590 TITNVG

-1726 TSNSVGR
+1726 TSNTVGR

-1744 PIKGPQ
+1744 PTKGPQ

-1798 TK
+1798 IK

>member
-1 MKEFKENK
+1 MRSLKENK
-9 IISKLLIILAIIL
+9 IINKILILGIIIL
-22 SVFSI
+22 SILSI
-27 NCLSFADDTIQTDNE
+27 NCISFADDKIQTNNE
-42 VPKTWGSTEAK
+42 VSKIWQGK
-53 MPQNNIGSST
+53 MPQNSIAGST
-63 GMFPQYYLGTSSR
+63 GMFPQYYIGTSGRFVNLPGSR
-76 TVTLPSSRN
+76 L
-85 SWSRAGSWQST
+85 SWTRAGSWTSN
-96 MDGKVVYCAEHGAYV
+96 MEGNVVYCAEHGAYV
-111 RYGHY
+111 RYGNY
-116 DPAIHYLVP
+116 DPDQHFLKP
-125 GSTII
+125 GKTTI
-130 QNANLYPIVGR
+130 QNVNVNVQGREVGDTLNEILGKTR
-141 QVGNIYNQLVSVFK
+141 EYYEKELEDK
-155 KYVND
+155 KYWTD
-160 QVEKGGTIYYTGSI
+160 RFKGKPEPAVEKLII
-174 YEGNK
+174 D
-179 NLPSKYSIQYTLSAD
+179 YSSS
-194 FPGGEDAIGYLIS
+194 FPGGKDAIGYYIAGAVVSYLKDIS
-207 TNPNIPDEFLEI
+207 KVYF
-219 LGFYAWGGEEGK
+219 GEDSSAGEPMN
-231 GAAAVKEASYSN
+231 ESRENLYDIFENLSH
-243 MKRLLEIMSKSIWPG
+243 SIWPSH
-258 KYSSDIDHGS
+258 YSTDVDHGS
-268 YTEKGITETEGPE
+268 YTEKGITATEGPE
-281 FVVLETSPAAD
+281 FVVLETAVGAN
-292 DRYTQTGSGS
+292 DRYTEAGGGS

-316 NAYGEK
+316 NIYGEQ

-336 AYWLS
+336 AYWLA

-357 ENSQKYAEFASKK
+357 ENSQKYAEFASSGFN
-370 YEASIDS
+370 ASIDT
-377 SLAQVI
+377 SLTQVI
-383 ADRGNQQYI
+383 ADRGSQSYI
-392 VGPFT
+392 VGPFS

-405 EDISYV
+405 EDICYV

-425 THKDFEIIFEK
+425 THKDFEIILAE
-436 GGTEVPGANGM
+436 GGTNVPGANGM

-467 GYATSINLSA
+467 GYATSVNLSA
-477 QFEYISGT
+477 QFEYISGS

-496 DIYKYYGYCELLG
+496 DIWKYYGYCEMGG
-509 KYAMSKGSVTL
+509 KYKMEVGSVDIIVT
-520 QAKYLIGYTQTEKYN
+520 YTIGKDPKDEPYN
-535 PHEVPDYDEDGNDLG
+535 PHLVENTDENGEGNG
-550 TTHTEWDERMNYL
+550 TYHTEYDYRTIYENKTIIDKSL
-563 NYPASINMPLIEVYQ
+563 HFTVYQ
-578 PYIKQG
+578 PYIQQG
-584 DEPEQAGLSAQTLTI
+584 DEPEQSGLSAQTLTV
-599 AENGKRN
+599 AQNGQREYK
-606 YTIENKNVTID
+606 IESRDTTID
-617 LSMELGGYTWED
+617 LSMELGGYVWED
-629 AKGGKE
+629 GKGGKE
-635 SASNSTY
+635 STSNATY
-642 GGEDEGDRR
+642 GGEDEGDKR
-651 IPNMQVTLYQDGGSE
+651 IPNMQVTLYQEGGSE
-666 VGSTRTDANGQ
+666 VGSTRTDGNGQ

-699 YQPVNFEDSST
+699 YQPVDFQDSST

-716 YINSNAKDRVSERK
+716 HINSNAKDRVAERK

-744 NYKSKDDG
+744 NYKSKDNG
-752 YNGVGVTGYNKSYT
+752 YNGVGVPGYNKSYT
-766 KEELLAAGVIDDFG
+766 KGELLAAGVIDEFG
-780 NLIGGSESMAQYVKD
+780 NLIGGSESMAQYVQD
-795 CMIDAYTNADGA
+795 CMIDAYTNADGSA
-807 PGLYP
+807 GLYP
-812 VPSIFLIDS
+812 TPSIFLIDD
-821 HYKWIN
+821 HYKWPN

-833 SNKIGG
+833 SNGIGG

-909 TRYSRELYKSDYIYK
+909 TNYSRELYKSDYIYK

-936 GIGDL
+936 GIGDI
-941 FGKSKSDELEV
+941 FGKSKKDELEV

-965 SIQSKVDE
+965 SIQARVDE
-973 LVDYYDQDLEYIDN
+973 LVDYYDQDLEYVDN
-987 RSYIEIKRGENQGK
+987 RSYIEIKRGENQGR
-1001 YAVKASSTSRYEQL
+1001 YAVKASSSSRYEQL
-1015 SSRTRTT
+1015 SSATRTT
-1022 INGYD
+1022 IAEYD

-1045 YVYLTFKVKKDTID
+1045 YVYLTFKVKKDRID

-1065 LDEELVS
+1065 LDEEIVS
-1072 GTAIGVGKEN
+1072 GSPIGVGKEN
-1082 IVEINGYTTRYA
+1082 IVEINGYSTRYA
-1094 PGTTVPNIGDVGL
+1094 PGTQVPNVGDVSL

-1118 PGNLNPSDVPKDG
+1118 PGNLNPADVPKDG

-1147 MRVILYRN
+1147 MRIILYRE
-1155 DDTTRV
+1155 DDKTRV
-1161 ISGSVWEDERNET
+1161 ISGAVWEDKRDET
-1174 IDVTTTGDGIKKD
+1174 IELTTTGDGLKKN
-1187 EERLIN
+1187 EETLIN
-1193 GVTVQLV
+1193 GVTIQLV
-1200 EVMENGSEYVWR
+1200 EVMENGSEYIWR
-1212 EFGNKGYSF
+1212 EFGDKGYSF
-1221 EDFKNLTEEQQKQ
+1221 EDFKKLTQEQQKQ
-1234 GLGGTNTIGKGTGS
+1234 GLGGTNTLGKGTGS
-1248 GTVSS
+1248 GTVAS

-1296 IRTVVPNSLGGLNE
+1296 IRTVVPKSLGGLNE

-1331 KYVWREKSTWNVGQ
+1331 KYVWREKSIWNMGQ

-1355 LAYDK
+1355 SAYDK
-1360 TNSDH
+1360 ANSDH
-1365 NERVTVPTLDANN
+1365 NERVTIPTLDANN
-1378 NLDASKQ
+1378 NLDTSKQ

-1464 VELEYDQVGTN
+1464 VELEYDQVGTD

-1483 QITNVNLGLEER
+1483 KITNVDFGLEER

-1549 ESKFKDLE
+1549 ENKFKDLE

-1590 TVANVG
+1590 TVTNVG

-1658 TLVNNNLRKQV
+1658 TLVNNNLKKQV

-1726 TSNSVGR
+1726 TSNTVGR

-1744 PIKGPQ
+1744 PTKVPQ

-1798 TK
+1798 IK

>member
-42 VPKTWGSTEAK
+42 VPKTWGSSGEN
-53 MPQNNIGSST
+53 MPARTVAGST

-85 SWSRAGSWQST
+85 SWARAGSWQST

-111 RYGHY
+111 RYGKK
-116 DPAIHYLVP
+116 DTATHYLIPGQTVVQEVNVNVQGVP
-125 GSTII
+125 
-130 QNANLYPIVGR
+130 V
-141 QVGNIYNQLVSVFK
+141 
-155 KYVND
+155 
-160 QVEKGGTIYYTGSI
+160 
-174 YEGNK
+174 K
-179 NLPSKYSIQYTLSAD
+179 NTLSAIKSEIRKKFEQHIKDYDIRYYTHGKYSSANESSLGTLSVSASTD
-194 FPGGEDAIGYLIS
+194 FVGGEDAIGYYLIGTTDEYTDS
-207 TNPNIPDEFLEI
+207 LVYIPKVYVAEDGMLPDIVAESE
-219 LGFYAWGGEEGK
+219 
-231 GAAAVKEASYSN
+231 SN
-243 MKRLLEIMSKSIWPG
+243 MKDIFERMSKAIWPS
-258 KYSSDIDHGS
+258 KYSSDVDYGN
-268 YTEKGITETEGPE
+268 YTAKGITATDGPE
-281 FVVLETSPAAD
+281 FVVLETAVDAD
-292 DRYTQTGSGS
+292 DRYVTKGTGS

-316 NAYGEK
+316 NVYGEK

-336 AYWLS
+336 AYWLA

-347 KGTSN
+347 KSTSN

-370 YEASIDS
+370 YEASIDT

-491 LDTYA
+491 LDTLA
-496 DIYKYYGYCELLG
+496 DIWKYYGYCQTVG
-509 KYAMSKGSVTL
+509 KYQMSIGGVTIYVKYYNGKIDKEKIEGSKHERKNEDGDTVYDENGEPIYDYDYRDIYVNET
-520 QAKYLIGYTQTEKYN
+520 TEKRYFF
-535 PHEVPDYDEDGNDLG
+535 
-550 TTHTEWDERMNYL
+550 
-563 NYPASINMPLIEVYQ
+563 SVYQ
-578 PYIKQG
+578 PYIKRG
-584 DEPEQAGLSAQTLTI
+584 DEPEQSGLSAQTLTI
-599 AENGKRN
+599 AQNGQRN
-606 YTIENKNVTID
+606 YKIESRDVTID

-635 SASNSTY
+635 SASNGVY

-666 VGSTRTDANGQ
+666 VGSTRTDGDGQ

-699 YQPVNFEDSST
+699 YQPVNFESSST

-716 YINSNAKDRVSERK
+716 YINSNAKDRVNERK
-730 EYNIRFEKIGSAPA
+730 EYNIRFEKINSAPA
-744 NYKSKDDG
+744 NYKSRDDS
-752 YNGVGVTGYNKSYT
+752 YNGVGVSGYNKSYT
-766 KEELLAAGVIDDFG
+766 KEELLAAGVIDEFG

-807 PGLYP
+807 SGSYP
-812 VPSIFLIDS
+812 APSIFLIDS

-909 TRYSRELYKSDYIYK
+909 TNYSRELYKADYIYK
-924 ASMYGDKDENND
+924 ASMYGDRDENND

-952 YITYK
+952 YVTYK

-965 SIQSKVDE
+965 SIQSRVDE

-1022 INGYD
+1022 IDGYD

-1045 YVYLTFKVKKDTID
+1045 YVYLTFKVKKDRID

-1072 GTAIGVGKEN
+1072 GSPIGVGKEN
-1082 IVEINGYTTRYA
+1082 IVEINGYSTRYA
-1094 PGTTVPNIGDVGL
+1094 PGTQVPNIGDVSL

-1118 PGNLNPSDVPKDG
+1118 PGNLNPADVPKDR

-1147 MRVILYRN
+1147 MRIILYRN
-1155 DDTTRV
+1155 DDATRV

-1174 IDVTTTGDGIKKD
+1174 IELTTTGDGIKKN
-1187 EERLIN
+1187 EETLIN
-1193 GVTVQLV
+1193 GVTIQLV
-1200 EVMENGSEYVWR
+1200 EIMENGSEYVWR

-1221 EDFKNLTEEQQKQ
+1221 EDFKKLTEEQQKQ

-1355 LAYDK
+1355 SAYDK

-1365 NERVTVPTLDANN
+1365 NERVTIPTLDANN

-1431 SHKADYDTMNDRNT
+1431 SHKADYNTMNDRNT

-1464 VELEYDQVGTN
+1464 VELEYDQVGTD

-1504 EVINVKLTLAD
+1504 EVVNVKLTLAD

-1549 ESKFKDLE
+1549 ESKFKDIE

-1563 KNKIGLIQLSMD
+1563 KNKTGLIQLSMD

-1585 VTYKI
+1585 ITYKI
-1590 TVANVG
+1590 TITNVG

-1705 LITSENDTDDLT
+1705 LITSENDSDDLT
-1717 YSNIVEIVK
+1717 YSNIVEIIK
-1726 TSNSVGR
+1726 TSNDVGR

-1744 PIKGPQ
+1744 PTKGPQ

-1798 TK
+1798 IK